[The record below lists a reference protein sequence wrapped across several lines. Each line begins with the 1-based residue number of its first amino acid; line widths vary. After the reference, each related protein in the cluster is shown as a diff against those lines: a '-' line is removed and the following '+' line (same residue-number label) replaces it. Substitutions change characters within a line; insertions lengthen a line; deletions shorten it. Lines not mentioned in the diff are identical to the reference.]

1 MLEARNVCVS
11 LSDRQILA
19 GVDLDLRPGEVVG
32 LLGPNGAG
40 KSTLMRALCGLLPF
54 EGSVTMDGRAL
65 QAISERDRARLVAF
79 LPQARTIAWPLSVEN
94 VVRLARTPWRG
105 IGGFS
110 ARDEAAVADAMEA
123 MEVLELANRTVTE
136 LSGGEQ
142 ARVLAARAL
151 AQETPL
157 LVADEPVAGLDP
169 AHQMTMMA
177 ALRAHAAR
185 GKSIFVSL
193 HDLTLAARWCD
204 RVILTKAGRIY
215 SAGRPTDVLTAAALA
230 DVFGIEA
237 MISADSCGMVLAP
250 TGLSTLGERTET
262 D

>member
-1 MLEARNVCVS
+1 MLTVRNLSVS
-11 LSDRQILA
+11 LSNRPILT
-19 GVDLDLRPGEVVG
+19 GVDLDLRRGEVVG

-54 EGSVTMDGRAL
+54 DGSVAIDGRAL
-65 QAISERDRARLVAF
+65 SAITERERARLVAF

-105 IGGFS
+105 MGGFS
-110 ARDEAAVADAMEA
+110 PCDEAAIADAMDA
-123 MEVLELANRTVTE
+123 MDVTDLANRPATE

-157 LVADEPVAGLDP
+157 LIADEPVAGLDP

-177 ALRAHAAR
+177 AFRAHAAA
-185 GKSIFVSL
+185 GKAIFVSL

-204 RVILTKAGRIY
+204 RIILTKSGRIY
-215 SAGRPTDVLTAAALA
+215 IAGRPTETLTATALA

-237 MISADSCGMVLAP
+237 MIASDSCGMVLAP
-250 TGLSTLGERTET
+250 TGLSSHEPTET

>member
-1 MLEARNVCVS
+1 MLAARNLSVS
-11 LSDRQILA
+11 LSGRPILN
-19 GVDLDLRPGEVVG
+19 GVDLDLGRGEVVG
-32 LLGPNGAG
+32 PLGPNGVG

-54 EGSVTMDGRAL
+54 KGSIRIDGRAL
-65 QAISERDRARLVAF
+65 GSITERERARLVAF
-79 LPQARTIAWPLSVEN
+79 LPQARAIAWPLSVEN

-105 IGGFS
+105 MGGFS
-110 ARDEAAVADAMEA
+110 ERDTNAVVSAMEA
-123 MEVLELANRTVTE
+123 MDVADLADRTVTE

-157 LVADEPVAGLDP
+157 LIADEPVAGLDP
-169 AHQMTMMA
+169 AHQITMMA
-177 ALRAHAAR
+177 ALRAHAAA
-185 GKSIFVSL
+185 GKAIFVSL

-204 RVILTKAGRIY
+204 RIILTKSGRIY
-215 SAGRPTDVLTAAALA
+215 TAGRPTETLTATTLA

-237 MISADSCGMVLAP
+237 MIASDSCGMVLAP
-250 TGLSTLGERTET
+250 TGLSTHEPTET

>member
-1 MLEARNVCVS
+1 MLLARNLSVS
-11 LSDRQILA
+11 LSDRPILN
-19 GVDLDLRPGEVVG
+19 GIDLDLQRGEVVG

-54 EGSVTMDGRAL
+54 AGSVEIDGRAL
-65 QAISERDRARLVAF
+65 GGISERERARLVAF

-94 VVRLARTPWRG
+94 VVKLARSPWRG
-105 IGGFS
+105 MGGFS
-110 ARDEAAVADAMEA
+110 AHDEAAIADAMEA
-123 MEVLELANRTVTE
+123 MDVADLAKRPVTE

-157 LVADEPVAGLDP
+157 LIADEPVAGLDP

-204 RVILTKAGRIY
+204 RVILTNSGRIY
-215 SAGRPTDVLTAAALA
+215 AAGRPTDTLTAITLA

-250 TGLSTLGERTET
+250 TGLSSLGERTET